1 MFCETLHNIVHLIA
15 GAAAAPGLA
24 PQRFAWIACAVLHH
38 RTPQRTSF
46 KLIAFIACRR
56 ARAGAQARTR
66 APAPKS
72 TRAAAASSGGVMYL
86 LWSRAGAG
94 AGP

>member
-1 MFCETLHNIVHLIA
+1 LQGQRPRLGWRPSALLGLFVLFCIIARPSAPVSSSLHSLLA
-15 GAAAAPGLA
+15 GA
-24 PQRFAWIACAVLHH
+24 
-38 RTPQRTSF
+38 
-46 KLIAFIACRR
+46 R
-56 ARAGAQARTR
+56 ARAGAQARAR

-94 AGP
+94 AQVPRR